1 MLLELPGEMLPS
13 VNFINIYPSDL
24 EMLPGGEFPR
34 CFSGEKV
41 EVLEPDRH
49 RLNLS

>member
-24 EMLPGGEFPR
+24 EMLLGGEISSVFLR
-34 CFSGEKV
+34 
-41 EVLEPDRH
+41 
-49 RLNLS
+49 